1 MNKGDLVTVL
11 TNAGEFVGRLDK
23 NDDTGVHLDNPK
35 MIDEQITKT
44 QAILKNF
51 KTNTLSSTLAARGVC
66 MTGEENAKSAIF
78 RAGGVVMVTKSNP
91 DINKAYTEIVSGL
104 KL

>member
-35 MIDEQITKT
+35 MIVSEYCDVVVETVDELKE
-44 QAILKNF
+44 ALVERNIL
-51 KTNTLSSTLAARGVC
+51 
-66 MTGEENAKSAIF
+66 
-78 RAGGVVMVTKSNP
+78 
-91 DINKAYTEIVSGL
+91 
-104 KL
+104 